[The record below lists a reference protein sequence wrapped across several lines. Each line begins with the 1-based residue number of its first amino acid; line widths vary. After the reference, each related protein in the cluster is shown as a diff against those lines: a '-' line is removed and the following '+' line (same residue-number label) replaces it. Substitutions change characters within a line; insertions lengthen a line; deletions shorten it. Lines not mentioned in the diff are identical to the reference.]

1 MVSPE
6 RAPDVVRASRLLRGT
21 ALVVLGALLLGAP
34 VLVAQRSEG
43 DGPNGLPG
51 LVPTAHPPVPTV
63 LRDLWLVPGSS
74 SDSGTAASTP
84 LANLQRAARLAAS
97 GQHRD
102 AVLLIDPEALGSSP
116 LVPYARFL
124 LASSLATLER
134 HAEALKAYLALGA
147 MKPEGALSREWRR
160 GAAKSAEVLGDH
172 VLAAA
177 QYEALVTDPSARS
190 AEALDGWGRALTVL
204 GQRERAVAAYVRLDR
219 DFPASEFAAHARAQT
234 EALVALTGQ
243 VVPRVFAEELAR
255 AERLVA
261 ARAYGDARLALERVV
276 AITDA
281 ADRPMVDLRLASV
294 NLTQKRYAKVLELA
308 APHRAQGEKQ
318 DEAGYLWAVAA
329 RRLGRVGDFVP
340 EVRRL
345 ATAYPDSRWSER
357 ALDEL
362 ALHYIVQ
369 DSDDEAAEV
378 YRQIIT
384 QFPKGATAERAYW
397 RYGWRQY
404 RAGQLATA
412 AQVFDQGASSFPRS
426 DYRPAYLYWA
436 GRAHAQVGAVDV
448 ARARLSVAVSDYGNS
463 YYGRLATEWKT
474 RLDAQS
480 RHAAPTIRLASAA
493 VGAQQATPI
502 APPAASQPDVPPMP
516 EAPRGGADVPDTTAI
531 PTDAIVRQL
540 IALEFYDAALLEL
553 EYAKVKWGASAS
565 LDATI
570 AWIYNRSGD
579 LRRGINTMKRAYPQ
593 YMSDGGDALPVD
605 VQRVLFP
612 LQYWDII
619 RRYSTERGLDP
630 FLVAAL
636 VAQES
641 TFQADV
647 RSSANAYGLMQI
659 IPSTGRLLARLEGV
673 KGFTTRS
680 LINPDLNVRLGT
692 AYFKRLIDRFE
703 HPHLALAGYNAGDS
717 RVVRWTAERSALPA
731 DEFVEDIPFPETQ
744 NYVKR
749 ILGTA
754 SDYRRV
760 YGALALAPLPNSRV
774 DAAASSSTGPA
785 GAPASVGTAIAKEP
799 AAVKKPAAARKPAAQ
814 KPASRKPA
822 TRKAVPKKPATKAV
836 AKKAA
841 TPRDSMSAG
850 SESSGR
856 RPSSADTPG
865 RSGVPASRRVVARA
879 PRPRAPHRAAAAP

>member
-1 MVSPE
+1 
-6 RAPDVVRASRLLRGT
+6 
-21 ALVVLGALLLGAP
+21 
-34 VLVAQRSEG
+34 
-43 DGPNGLPG
+43 
-51 LVPTAHPPVPTV
+51 
-63 LRDLWLVPGSS
+63 
-74 SDSGTAASTP
+74 
-84 LANLQRAARLAAS
+84 
-97 GQHRD
+97 
-102 AVLLIDPEALGSSP
+102 
-116 LVPYARFL
+116 
-124 LASSLATLER
+124 
-134 HAEALKAYLALGA
+134 
-147 MKPEGALSREWRR
+147 
-160 GAAKSAEVLGDH
+160 
-172 VLAAA
+172 
-177 QYEALVTDPSARS
+177 
-190 AEALDGWGRALTVL
+190 VL
-204 GQRERAVAAYVRLDR
+204 GQRERAVEAYVRLDR
-219 DFPASEFAAHARAQT
+219 EFPASEFAAHARAQA
-234 EALVALTGQ
+234 EALAALTGQ

-261 ARAYGDARLALERVV
+261 TRAYGDARLALERIIS
-276 AITDA
+276 ITDA
-281 ADRPMVDLRLASV
+281 ADRPLVDLRLASV

-308 APHRAQGEKQ
+308 APHKSQGEKQ

-329 RRLGRVGDFVP
+329 RRLGRAGDFVA
-340 EVRRL
+340 ETRRL
-345 ATAYPDSRWSER
+345 ATAFPDSRWSER

-369 DSDDEAAEV
+369 DADDEAAEV

-412 AQVFDQGASSFPRS
+412 AQVFDQGAASFPRS

-436 GRAHAQVGAVDV
+436 GRAHAQIGAVDV

-474 RLDAQS
+474 RLDAQA
-480 RHAAPTIRLASAA
+480 RHTAPTLRLASVTVSGPQAAPT
-493 VGAQQATPI
+493 
-502 APPAASQPDVPPMP
+502 APPAPSQPDVPPMP
-516 EAPRGGADVPDTTAI
+516 EAPKATSDAPDTAAI

-540 IALEFYDAALLEL
+540 LALEFYDEALLEL

-565 LDATI
+565 LDATV

-593 YMSDGGDALPVD
+593 YMSVEGGALPVD

-612 LQYWDII
+612 LQYWDLIKKH
-619 RRYSTERGLDP
+619 STERGLDP

-659 IPSTGRLLARLEGV
+659 IPSTGRSLARLEGI
-673 KGFTTRS
+673 KSFTTRS

-754 SDYRRV
+754 NDYRRV
-760 YGALALAPLPNSRV
+760 YGALAAAPLPNSPV
-774 DAAASSSTGPA
+774 AAPAASPTGSAAASASTGS
-785 GAPASVGTAIAKEP
+785 AP
-799 AAVKKPAAARKPAAQ
+799 ARKPAAGKKPGAKKAAAAT
-814 KPASRKPA
+814 KPARKPA
-822 TRKAVPKKPATKAV
+822 TRKAVPKKPTTKAAAKKSVTHVTTAKQPV
-836 AKKAA
+836 AKTA
-841 TPRDSMSAG
+841 
-850 SESSGR
+850 
-856 RPSSADTPG
+856 
-865 RSGVPASRRVVARA
+865 
-879 PRPRAPHRAAAAP
+879 APHGAVRVLTR